1 MCAIEIFSIISTHD
15 LTKRST
21 FQLREMNLTETFQLT
36 TSRRGRLCYLQAR
49 TTKRYFNSRPHEE
62 VDVSTAGDES
72 YGNISTH
79 DLTKRSTML
88 SSSEDNKAVFQ
99 LTTSRRGRLYLWD
112 GVRGNVHFNS
122 RPHEEVDQ
130 LKEPFPQEDQ
140 LFQLT
145 TSRRGRLEGLR
156 NSFNSWFISTHD
168 LTKRSTR
175 RCRSKIWFDIIST
188 HDLTKR
194 STL

>member
-1 MCAIEIFSIISTHD
+1 MESISTHD

-21 FQLREMNLTETFQLT
+21 LAAFPEFTVIN
-36 TSRRGRLCYLQAR
+36 
-49 TTKRYFNSRPHEE
+49 YFNSRPHEE
-62 VDVSTAGDES
+62 VDALSDRIWLSLSYFNSRPHEEVDDKKGVSMSDID
-72 YGNISTH
+72 ISTH
-79 DLTKRSTML
+79 DLTKRSTMEQYQK
-88 SSSEDNKAVFQ
+88 SFIME
-99 LTTSRRGRLYLWD
+99 
-112 GVRGNVHFNS
+112 HFNS

-175 RCRSKIWFDIIST
+175 RSRSKIWFDIIST

>member
-62 VDVSTAGDES
+62 VDFI
-72 YGNISTH
+72 YGMEFVVMYISTH
-79 DLTKRSTML
+79 DLTKRST
-88 SSSEDNKAVFQ
+88 STNQAVLPQVPFQ
-99 LTTSRRGRLYLWD
+99 LTTSRRGRHSSFSAAKSQE
-112 GVRGNVHFNS
+112 NFNS

-130 LKEPFPQEDQ
+130 SLEQQ
-140 LFQLT
+140 VNY
-145 TSRRGRLEGLR
+145 SRP
-156 NSFNSWFISTHD
+156 
-168 LTKRSTR
+168 
-175 RCRSKIWFDIIST
+175 
-188 HDLTKR
+188 
-194 STL
+194 